1 MHRHPMFGI
10 FLALFGALVLT
21 PDTLLM
27 RWSDMDGFQMLGW
40 RGSLMGCVLLLYWA
54 VMRGGRR
61 RADLAAFAS
70 GASLTIV
77 VCQFFN
83 ATLFSFGIATAPV
96 SVVLFG
102 VATVPVFAAI
112 FARIVIGEA
121 THPSTWITIAVVLA
135 GIGVAVFGG
144 NHGAGAPAMR
154 IDTLWGALAGLA
166 VAASLALNFVVIR
179 ARPTVPILLSIGC
192 GALMAG
198 MMGLFITGPGV
209 MMDGGVLSIAA
220 TGLVILP
227 VSFMTLSLASRLTHA
242 SNVSLLLLL
251 ETILGPLWVWLGT
264 DESPTPAM
272 VLGGAVVVTA
282 LAIYLVYTDRRQ
294 ASARRRAAAL

>member
-1 MHRHPMFGI
+1 MQRHPMFGI

-40 RGSLMGCVLLLYWA
+40 RGSLMGCVLLAYWA
-54 VMRGGRR
+54 VMRGGSR
-61 RADLAAFAS
+61 RADLQAFAS
-70 GASLTIV
+70 GAGLTIV

-112 FARIVIGEA
+112 FARLVIGEA
-121 THPSTWITIAVVLA
+121 THPSTWLTIAVVLA

-144 NHGAGAPAMR
+144 NHGAGAPALR
-154 IDTLWGALAGLA
+154 LDTLWGALAGLS

-192 GALMAG
+192 GALLAG
-198 MMGLFITGPGV
+198 MMGVVLTGPGV
-209 MMDGGVLSIAA
+209 MTDGGVLAIAV

-227 VSFMTLSLASRLTHA
+227 VSFMTLSLASRFTHA

-251 ETILGPLWVWLGT
+251 ETILGPLWVWMGT

-272 VLGGAVVVTA
+272 VLGGAVVVAA
-282 LAIYLVYTDRRQ
+282 LAIYLIYTDRRQ
-294 ASARRRAAAL
+294 ARARRRAAAA